1 MSCCRVPFAVYIS
14 DDCQPDL
21 QYIPDTHRII
31 AVLPPGGDP
40 LAGSM
45 TLLRESVESNAAVA
59 QFEVRPALLNL
70 MFVMGFI
77 VYSDSV
83 CYVIVLVCC

>member
-1 MSCCRVPFAVYIS
+1 MSKLVILNSASFDVRNNLYRCRVPFAVYIS

-31 AVLPPGGDP
+31 AVLPPGGDL

-45 TLLRESVESNAAVA
+45 TLLREAVESNAAVA
-59 QFEVRPALLNL
+59 QFEVRPALL
-70 MFVMGFI
+70 V
-77 VYSDSV
+77 VT
-83 CYVIVLVCC
+83 